1 MHRFWHC
8 LALMSAVLLAFG
20 ASAALPGRLMA
31 FETEQG
37 TVTVPGGT
45 TQFNDPDETPLPGLL
60 SSPQLNEDGSSASTG
75 SGTGLQLAPF
85 GQSSTGNPADDRTLI
100 PSP

>member
-1 MHRFWHC
+1 MQR
-8 LALMSAVLLAFG
+8 LGVYLTLMGAALLAFG
-20 ASAALPGRLMA
+20 AAMSPSKLMA

-37 TVTVPGGT
+37 AVTVPGGT

-60 SSPQLNEDGSSASTG
+60 SSPQLNEDGSSAEADAS
-75 SGTGLQLAPF
+75 TGLQLAPI
-85 GQSSTGNPADDRTLI
+85 GQRSSGNPADNRALI

>member
-1 MHRFWHC
+1 MQRFGLY
-8 LALMSAVLLAFG
+8 LALMGAALLAFG
-20 ASAALPGRLMA
+20 AAMFPSKPMA

-37 TVTVPGGT
+37 AVTVPGGT

-60 SSPQLNEDGSSASTG
+60 SSPQLNEDGTSAHTAP
-75 SGTGLQLAPF
+75 GTSLQLTPSGA
-85 GQSSTGNPADDRTLI
+85 SSSGNPADNRALI